1 MTNMNVQ
8 PNPWKT
14 LSQKKIYDNPWISV
28 EEHQVVNPGGKKG
41 IYGKVHFKNRAIG
54 IIPLD
59 DLGNTWLVGQYRY
72 VLDAWSWEIPE
83 GGGALSENKLD
94 AARRELSEE
103 TGLAATHWMEIATVH
118 LSNSVSDEIGHVYLA
133 EGLTEGNT
141 LREASEADMQIKK
154 MPLQNAV
161 NMVLQGEITD
171 SLSMIGLLKLA
182 RLKGL

>member
-59 DLGNTWLVGQYRY
+59 DLGNTWLVGHTVMCSMPGHGKFRKEEVPSVKTNLMRQ
-72 VLDAWSWEIPE
+72 
-83 GGGALSENKLD
+83 GAS
-94 AARRELSEE
+94 
-103 TGLAATHWMEIATVH
+103 
-118 LSNSVSDEIGHVYLA
+118 
-133 EGLTEGNT
+133 
-141 LREASEADMQIKK
+141 
-154 MPLQNAV
+154 
-161 NMVLQGEITD
+161 
-171 SLSMIGLLKLA
+171 
-182 RLKGL
+182 